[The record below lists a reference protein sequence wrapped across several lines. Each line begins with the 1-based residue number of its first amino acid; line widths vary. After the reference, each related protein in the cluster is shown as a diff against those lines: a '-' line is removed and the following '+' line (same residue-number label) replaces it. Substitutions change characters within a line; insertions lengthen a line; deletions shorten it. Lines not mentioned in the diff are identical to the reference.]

1 MPLVPTSTTSTSTAT
16 ATSLIWSALWCL
28 KKRLWE
34 NIWRTTTLRLKEHS
48 KNSVR
53 VKKSKRLFSRN
64 WKKSMNIL
72 QYGGFWGCVW
82 NDSSWCPSRRWRI
95 STLVLKYGPLRT
107 ICWPPPWNWRE
118 KLVRR
123 NTRYESVRY
132 VVIVRYR
139 AALSNCT
146 RKECILFKELEHSCW
161 SMKLLCFPWFC
172 KNFLFSKK
180 NFMQLCVTIKLRVS
194 FVEKRDWKRK
204 KRNMV
209 QVSLVFTSF
218 WVGGRSMR
226 IKKYVKNGHTWTI
239 FRFLWLFALD

>member
-1 MPLVPTSTTSTSTAT
+1 
-16 ATSLIWSALWCL
+16 
-28 KKRLWE
+28 
-34 NIWRTTTLRLKEHS
+34 
-48 KNSVR
+48 
-53 VKKSKRLFSRN
+53 
-64 WKKSMNIL
+64 MNIL

-180 NFMQLCVTIKLRVS
+180 NLMQLCVTIKLRVS
-194 FVEKRDWKRK
+194 FVEKGGWKRK
-204 KRNMV
+204 NTKYGSSILIFYKFLNGGKKHENEKMCEKWTHLNHFAFFMV
-209 QVSLVFTSF
+209 ICFGLIYFNILLFGINCAISVCQLNNRF
-218 WVGGRSMR
+218 WVMM
-226 IKKYVKNGHTWTI
+226 KEEYE
-239 FRFLWLFALD
+239 